1 MAKRSYCYT
10 IRTLYGLAKSEEI
23 GLTDELLH
31 LLVQRE
37 TGKTSIRAM
46 TPSEIARVCRVL
58 QKQKDDAKRRNGVLK
73 EGGNPVTAR
82 QRRKI
87 CLLEA
92 DLGWCENKSRL
103 RGLIKRMFKVDA
115 LEWLDDK
122 QCQALIEAMKAILAR
137 QKEGEKRGEE

>member
-23 GLTDELLH
+23 GL
-31 LLVQRE
+31 RE

-58 QKQKDDAKRRNGVLK
+58 QKQKDDVKRRNGVLK

>member
-1 MAKRSYCYT
+1 MMAKRSYCYT

-58 QKQKDDAKRRNGVLK
+58 QKQKDDVSVLFSTM
-73 EGGNPVTAR
+73 PFIMASRFLAALPWRISTC
-82 QRRKI
+82 I
-87 CLLEA
+87 PLLA
-92 DLGWCENKSRL
+92 SS
-103 RGLIKRMFKVDA
+103 MA
-115 LEWLDDK
+115 YS
-122 QCQALIEAMKAILAR
+122 
-137 QKEGEKRGEE
+137 